1 MGMSRS
7 LSLTLHFHSL
17 LLSIFYPIFLLIAT
31 DLYLLMQITTGT
43 LLSFVLVTTSTQPC
57 SSLPIRGEVSRAM
70 YFTQFPRDQGD
81 LGITTHPTAVLSTAQ
96 PEIRSAKLRAI

>member
-17 LLSIFYPIFLLIAT
+17 LFSNFYPIFLLIAT

-43 LLSFVLVTTSTQPC
+43 LLSFVLGTTSTRPR
-57 SSLPIRGEVSRAM
+57 S
-70 YFTQFPRDQGD
+70 FTPNTG
-81 LGITTHPTAVLSTAQ
+81 
-96 PEIRSAKLRAI
+96 